1 MRQAKQIL
9 AKEMTRQEFLRVMG
23 LGILAVLG
31 VANFMSFFS
40 KAPDK
45 VTSANSSSKDDS
57 HRFGSRKFGV

>member
-40 KAPDK
+40 KTPDK
-45 VTSANSSSKDDS
+45 VTSASPSAKDDS